1 MDMLFAE
8 GGEHVA
14 DVQHRALLSL
24 ARDGHL
30 RPMSCKGHI
39 TSDSGNSRRVCS
51 YYVLASRPEDP
62 QIRYKP
68 VIARSPQGDAAISS
82 QVGAL
87 STRLLRGARY
97 DEPFWSQELRVHH
110 IRGNCGR

>member
-1 MDMLFAE
+1 MDVLFAE

-24 ARDGHL
+24 ARE
-30 RPMSCKGHI
+30 GHI
-39 TSDSGNSRRVCS
+39 TSDSGNSRRICS
-51 YYVLASRPEDP
+51 YYVLAPWSEVP
-62 QIRYKP
+62 QIRYKA